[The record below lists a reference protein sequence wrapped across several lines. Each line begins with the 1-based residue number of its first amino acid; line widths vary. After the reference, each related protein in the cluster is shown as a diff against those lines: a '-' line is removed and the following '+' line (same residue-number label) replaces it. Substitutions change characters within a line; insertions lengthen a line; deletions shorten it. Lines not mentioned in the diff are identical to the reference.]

1 MASTPPPSPLLNP
14 IDREAASCQCL
25 GCHPRPFDKWLEGQ
39 VRTDQ
44 DSLLRRLLSGLFR
57 RFALLAIRVLRW
69 RALRLLRS
77 AAETRVVSTAPAKGF
92 TGHLL
97 AHDGPDQL
105 GITIRTVGD
114 ECSDEK
120 PCVPCRTT
128 CQSLRPKFPL
138 GSQTSDGILSEA
150 MSLLSPA
157 SDHTRYALSMVVAAI
172 SCAQSC
178 PPASQTK
185 AHWNLSGFEAA
196 KMQDFKTDLALG
208 RGARTRAHVYPRC
221 KTLSLGMR
229 GCELEG
235 ITKCPAHI
243 SSMYVCAVSSGHR
256 SAQSIRS
263 YYTSFDPCV
272 ADNGLLAALHPSA
285 IRGRMQISSD
295 RIMTFNAVAFVS
307 LLLADKD
314 IQELASSSTSTS
326 PLLRQLCQNKAH
338 VAATSAFS
346 TAFLYPMFAGGCP
359 ATLDVCYTTRL
370 YNDITDLADD
380 AAGGKSSLATHLL
393 CQGITIRQMCDAM
406 RASFARH
413 VLEYPAGDHVANGWL
428 GFPMWEMGSARH
440 NVYPR
445 WQKICQRPG
454 LVKARSRCL
463 ACWSRRQSVSELIY
477 TAGQRASAPEQ
488 GKDTCCDHTPVGEEV
503 RASAVHGPTFDA
515 VYGFAQRYVASSSML
530 PGPAHATAVISMGLA
545 TDKAQAL
552 SALWVIMVDSL
563 FDVNIVENVALAC
576 LADIC
581 V

>member
-1 MASTPPPSPLLNP
+1 
-14 IDREAASCQCL
+14 
-25 GCHPRPFDKWLEGQ
+25 
-39 VRTDQ
+39 
-44 DSLLRRLLSGLFR
+44 
-57 RFALLAIRVLRW
+57 
-69 RALRLLRS
+69 
-77 AAETRVVSTAPAKGF
+77 
-92 TGHLL
+92 
-97 AHDGPDQL
+97 
-105 GITIRTVGD
+105 
-114 ECSDEK
+114 
-120 PCVPCRTT
+120 
-128 CQSLRPKFPL
+128 
-138 GSQTSDGILSEA
+138 
-150 MSLLSPA
+150 MSLLGPA
-157 SDHTRYALSMVVAAI
+157 GRHTRYALSMVVSAI

-185 AHWNLSGFEAA
+185 AHWNLSGFETA
-196 KMQDFKTDLALG
+196 KAQDFKTDLALG

-229 GCELEG
+229 GCELQG

-285 IRGRMQISSD
+285 IRGRIQISSD
-295 RIMTFNAVAFVS
+295 AIMTFNAVAFVS

-314 IQELASSSTSTS
+314 IQELASSTTCNSTS
-326 PLLRQLCQNKAH
+326 PVLRQLCQDEAH
-338 VAATSAFS
+338 VAAAGAFS

-370 YNDITDLADD
+370 YNDMTDLADD

-393 CQGITIRQMCDAM
+393 SQGITIRQMCDAM

-440 NVYPR
+440 SVYPR
-445 WQKICQRPG
+445 WQKICQRQG
-454 LVKARSRCL
+454 LVKAGSRCL
-463 ACWSRRQSVSELIY
+463 TCWSKRQSVSELLY
-477 TAGQRASAPEQ
+477 TASQRPSSPGPEEDSCCH
-488 GKDTCCDHTPVGEEV
+488 DTCVGQEV
-503 RASAVHGPTFDA
+503 RASAVRGSTFDA
-515 VYGFAQRYVASSSML
+515 VYGFAQRYVAPSSML

-581 V
+581 E